1 MTNTITLKIT
11 SYEMHD
17 EEKEMDEFNAKALE
31 EFQKK
36 TGFTAFFDDMEK
48 EIISGDFIEG
58 GTVTVKVDG
67 KEYTRKVKYSAR
79 QYADL
84 YITIKGYV
92 FTYSDFW
99 MEQ

>member
-1 MTNTITLKIT
+1 MTETIKINLVT
-11 SYEMHD
+11 NEN
-17 EEKEMDEFNAKALE
+17 EMDEIKMEEINAKALE

-36 TGFTAFFDDMEK
+36 TGFTKFFDDMEK

-99 MEQ
+99 N

>member
-1 MTNTITLKIT
+1 MKMTNTITLNIT
-11 SYEMHD
+11 SYEMYED
-17 EEKEMDEFNAKALE
+17 EMRNME
-31 EFQKK
+31 ELKKFQKE
-36 TGFTAFFDDMEK
+36 TGFTTFFEDMEK

-67 KEYTRKVKYSAR
+67 KEYTRKVKYSAK

-92 FTYSDFW
+92 FTYSDFYTQKEW
-99 MEQ
+99 

>member
-1 MTNTITLKIT
+1 MERIKINLAT
-11 SYEMHD
+11 D
-17 EEKEMDEFNAKALE
+17 EIEMDETKMEEFNAKALE

-36 TGFTAFFDDMEK
+36 TGFTKFFDDMEK
-48 EIISGDFIEG
+48 EIISGEFAEG
-58 GTVTVKVDG
+58 EYVTVKVDG

-79 QYADL
+79 RYADL